1 MDISV
6 MEGATLAADVLGRF
20 QTIAYILAALL
31 FILALAGLSQQ
42 KTALRG
48 NTFGIVGMALAFVAT
63 IAIAIWQSSGVNV
76 VTIGLIAIAL
86 LIGGAIG
93 ARKALTIPMT
103 GMPELV
109 AMLHSFVGIAAVL
122 IALWLLSLSSS
133 REGLSF
139 KGNKGFWAMAVSVL
153 TGVASAMWD
162 KHIMPGM
169 QPLFV
174 QSWTNIYITLLL
186 GAVIL
191 IRSLHGHKEKL
202 RLHWT
207 LPVIAIL
214 ITGADMLYFF
224 ALKQDGAMLS
234 VISLVRRASVII
246 TFALGAL
253 VFKERRI
260 AQKAGVLALMLAGLV
275 LLVVFSI

>member
-1 MDISV
+1 MWIW
-6 MEGATLAADVLGRF
+6 M
-20 QTIAYILAALL
+20 
-31 FILALAGLSQQ
+31 ALASAVLLGLYDVAK
-42 KTALRG
+42 KTALKHNGTYWILFVSTALCSLMLLPFITAGTLPDHLRLMFKAVLV
-48 NTFGIVGMALAFVAT
+48 TTSWVSGM
-63 IAIAIWQSSGVNV
+63 
-76 VTIGLIAIAL
+76 IAL
-86 LIGGAIG
+86 QLLPITTVSTF
-93 ARKALTIPMT
+93 KASRPVFVVLFSVLLFGERPSPMQW
-103 GMPELV
+103 
-109 AMLHSFVGIAAVL
+109 VGIAAVL